1 MKNRKIWI
9 GIISL
14 LVVIAVFLGIYKM
27 NTPQSV
33 QGDKAYTLEVVDKE
47 GKSTKYESRTD
58 AEFLSQAMEELQEQQ
73 DFSFEGDKTEYGI
86 MITSVNGTQAKD
98 SDKAYWAIYVN
109 DEYGQYGADSQ
120 PVTDGDAFKLA
131 YETYQ

>member
-1 MKNRKIWI
+1 
-9 GIISL
+9 
-14 LVVIAVFLGIYKM
+14 
-27 NTPQSV
+27 
-33 QGDKAYTLEVVDKE
+33 
-47 GKSTKYESRTD
+47 
-58 AEFLSQAMEELQEQQ
+58 MEELQEQQ